1 VGCIML
7 VFVRHKLPVPTWQII
22 VPIAGLVVL
31 GYTLYRN
38 VWPWP
43 AGSAAWI
50 PLTSGIWLAVAVIVV
65 IFAAG
70 TARKL
75 GAALAA
81 REGIKAPG
89 TEEPA
94 PKVAA
99 ARDETP

>member
-1 VGCIML
+1 
-7 VFVRHKLPVPTWQII
+7 
-22 VPIAGLVVL
+22 
-31 GYTLYRN
+31 

-43 AGSAAWI
+43 GGSAKWI
-50 PLTSGIWLAVAVIVV
+50 PLTSGIWLAVAVIAV

-89 TEEPA
+89 VEEPA
-94 PKVAA
+94 PRLAA
-99 ARDETP
+99 ARDETA

>member
-1 VGCIML
+1 
-7 VFVRHKLPVPTWQII
+7 
-22 VPIAGLVVL
+22 
-31 GYTLYRN
+31 
-38 VWPWP
+38 
-43 AGSAAWI
+43 
-50 PLTSGIWLAVAVIVV
+50 LTSGIWLAAAVIVV

-81 REGIKAPG
+81 REGIRAPG

-99 ARDETP
+99 ARDETS